1 MNEKYLSL
9 LREIHS
15 STTDIRSS
23 TIVIGFSNDEYNDI
37 AKVYSSKSKY
47 CKGIINSWIIY
58 PGLAE
63 LVNAPMIQV
72 GSTKCLL
79 EVRVLHPAY
88 KIFVNYN
95 KTFIMGFTVFLIL
108 LR

>member
-47 CKGIINSWIIY
+47 DFYELQSFLEIFEYLEFSHFKKIIISFL
-58 PGLAE
+58 GRL
-63 LVNAPMIQV
+63 
-72 GSTKCLL
+72 
-79 EVRVLHPAY
+79 
-88 KIFVNYN
+88 YN
-95 KTFIMGFTVFLIL
+95 H
-108 LR
+108 

>member
-47 CKGIINSWIIY
+47 DFY
-58 PGLAE
+58 E
-63 LVNAPMIQV
+63 LQF
-72 GSTKCLL
+72 
-79 EVRVLHPAY
+79 
-88 KIFVNYN
+88 IFMKY
-95 KTFIMGFTVFLIL
+95 
-108 LR
+108 

>member
-47 CKGIINSWIIY
+47 DFY
-58 PGLAE
+58 E
-63 LVNAPMIQV
+63 LQ
-72 GSTKCLL
+72 SFL
-79 EVRVLHPAY
+79 E
-88 KIFVNYN
+88 IFEYLEFSHF
-95 KTFIMGFTVFLIL
+95 KKL
-108 LR
+108 